1 MGCFDRDTV
10 KFRYMKGPDIYVASA
25 FTPNNDGLND
35 VLNFFPVGM
44 ENAKL
49 NIYNRWGRLV
59 FSTADLSQGWNG
71 KVKDLL
77 QDTGVYAW
85 IVKATDYKGQS
96 IIKTGPVL
104 LIR

>member
-1 MGCFDRDTV
+1 
-10 KFRYMKGPDIYVASA
+10 MKGPDIYVATA

-59 FSTADLSQGWNG
+59 FSTADINQGWNG
-71 KVKDLL
+71 KVKDIL

-85 IVKATDYKGQS
+85 IVKATDYNGQS
-96 IIKTGPVL
+96 IIKKGTVL